1 MLWTN
6 FFDEITFT
14 DKFTG
19 QHVGHVP
26 AYALLNG
33 KVWYPF
39 KLGSADGKVFAQ
51 GFNMTNHIHR
61 EHPDGQEYGAI
72 ALAGVELFW

>member
-1 MLWTN
+1 MLWVN

-14 DKFTG
+14 AKTNG

-33 KVWYPF
+33 KLWYPI
-39 KLGSADGKVFAQ
+39 KVGSADGKVFLQ
-51 GFNMTNHIHR
+51 GLNLTNHVHR
-61 EHPDGQEYGAI
+61 EHPNGEEYGLI
-72 ALAGVELFW
+72 GMAGVELAW